1 MTEAAAKAA
10 AARRGGRESTNDV
23 KALVDQA
30 VDDFFD
36 GDRVGRFDY
45 ALQAAGA
52 KVVPSLTSEPYTPRG
67 AIIPTKVWHALGLDA
82 GVGRAADALSSQ
94 MSLDGASRLEV
105 PRATDGASLE
115 ARAPDP
121 F

>member
-1 MTEAAAKAA
+1 M
-10 AARRGGRESTNDV
+10 
-23 KALVDQA
+23 DQA

-52 KVVPSLTSEPYTPRG
+52 KVVPSFTSEPYTPRALAATKSG
-67 AIIPTKVWHALGLDA
+67 TLWVWMPASAARPTPCPV
-82 GVGRAADALSSQ
+82 Q

-105 PRATDGASLE
+105 QRAN
-115 ARAPDP
+115 
-121 F
+121 